1 MYLSIPMQGFHIVQQ
16 LCLFDF
22 GDIFLYDYTIDR
34 ILVIGGNEFTR
45 GMNSGT
51 ITLLNYT
58 NVSKMTETETKGER
72 EKYAN
77 HPFYLSTHSPCK
89 PPVENLPYDQFT
101 HYRTCICSWRDT
113 GDIHV
118 TLD

>member
-1 MYLSIPMQGFHIVQQ
+1 MYLSILMQGFHIVQQ

-22 GDIFLYDYTIDR
+22 GDIFLYDYTIIDR

-58 NVSKMTETETKGER
+58 NVSKMTETETKDRER
-72 EKYAN
+72 NMPTIHYIYLLIHPAN
-77 HPFYLSTHSPCK
+77 P
-89 PPVENLPYDQFT
+89 
-101 HYRTCICSWRDT
+101 R
-113 GDIHV
+113 
-118 TLD
+118 